1 MTKAFLLLLLAFIP
15 ALAQAQFDLGNY
27 TLVETINLSL
37 ASGADEASGITFN
50 QDNGRL
56 YIVEDEGERLYELDT
71 AGNVLSSM
79 TMSGFADV
87 EGITYIGN
95 GEFLLAEERIQDAFK
110 FTYAGGGSL
119 VRSSL
124 SSFSFGGDNANVG
137 LEGLSYDPIDNLV
150 FGVKEKQD
158 QLLYS
163 ADIDFSTMTGSVT
176 DIRIALG
183 LIDLADIQVLSTVPS
198 LVGTADEENLLI
210 FSQESAKILE
220 ITRAGTLLSEWDF
233 TGLSTSA
240 EGITIGPDGA
250 IYVTSEDPK
259 LFVLRP
265 IPEPSSAL
273 LGLTALLAASSMYR
287 FRGATPDRGSAEA
300 TTT

>member
-1 MTKAFLLLLLAFIP
+1 MTKAILLLLLAFIP

-27 TLVETINLSL
+27 QLVETINLAL
-37 ASGADEASGITFN
+37 PSGNDEASGITFN

-56 YIVEDEGERLYELDT
+56 YIVEDEGGRLYELDT

-110 FTYAGGGSL
+110 FTYSAGGSL

-124 SSFSFGGDNANVG
+124 LSFSFGGDNANIG
-137 LEGLSYDPIDNLV
+137 LEGLSYDPVDNLV

-163 ADIDFSTMTGSVT
+163 AVIDFSTMTGSVSSIT
-176 DIRIALG
+176 IALG
-183 LIDLADIQVLSTVPS
+183 LLDLSDIQVLATVPS
-198 LVGTADEENLLI
+198 LLGTADEENLLI
-210 FSQESAKILE
+210 FSQESAKIME
-220 ITRAGTLLSEWDF
+220 ITRAGALLSEWNF
-233 TGLSTSA
+233 AGLSTSA
-240 EGITIGPDGA
+240 EGITIGPDA
-250 IYVTSEDPK
+250 TIYVTSEDPK

-265 IPEPSSAL
+265 IPEPSSASL
-273 LGLTALLAASSMYR
+273 ALVALFTAIASRR
-287 FRGATPDRGSAEA
+287 FRPISQHNL
-300 TTT
+300 